1 MKQLRVLIAEDQ
13 YLTREGTRRL
23 LEERPEV
30 VVVGVAADYDGV
42 LAQAR
47 RLQPDVVLM
56 DIKMP
61 PTYSMEGIEAARVIK
76 RERPATGIVMLSQH
90 DDESYVWALL
100 EGGVEGYGYL
110 HKVRVGDVDQLVRAI
125 GEVAAGGSVLD
136 PRIVETLLRQ
146 RAGKP
151 GSALGQLT
159 PAELDALRL
168 MAEGKSK
175 SGDRF
180 GALRVGW
187 YGREAGRRDLLEARL
202 AGGERSEP
210 AGRRRVDLPSGV
222 GAARL
227 KRDRLRLEWH
237 LGGEPGAHTGP
248 RVDAQRAADGSDT
261 VVHVLES
268 AAVADCGK
276 IESGA
281 VVVHVEH
288 KRPHVRRAGADT
300 QRHPGCRRVL
310 LRVRQRF
317 ERDKVQRGFDL
328 SVETA
333 AGELRLD
340 LDADVE
346 RHAPSLGPQRRG
358 EPLVGEDARED
369 AAGEV
374 L

>member
-168 MAEGKSK
+168 MAEGKSNQAIA
-175 SGDRF
+175 S
-180 GALRVGW
+180 ALYVSVGTVEKRVAAIFSKLGLQAESDLNRRVGAVLI
-187 YGREAGRRDLLEARL
+187 Y
-202 AGGERSEP
+202 
-210 AGRRRVDLPSGV
+210 
-222 GAARL
+222 
-227 KRDRLRLEWH
+227 LR
-237 LGGEPGAHTGP
+237 
-248 RVDAQRAADGSDT
+248 
-261 VVHVLES
+261 ES
-268 AAVADCGK
+268 A
-276 IESGA
+276 
-281 VVVHVEH
+281 
-288 KRPHVRRAGADT
+288 P
-300 QRHPGCRRVL
+300 PG
-310 LRVRQRF
+310 
-317 ERDKVQRGFDL
+317 
-328 SVETA
+328 
-333 AGELRLD
+333 
-340 LDADVE
+340 
-346 RHAPSLGPQRRG
+346 
-358 EPLVGEDARED
+358 
-369 AAGEV
+369 
-374 L
+374 